1 MLARRFLFLLRRP
14 PQSGARVRETL
25 DMILTTAAF
34 EQPVTVLFLDDG
46 VYSLKR
52 GQDTRAAG
60 LPAIAPA
67 FETLA
72 LYDVQAIRVEQ
83 ESLAERG
90 LALTDLAIAAEPI
103 ARTDIAGLIAAHDI
117 VVNG

>member
-1 MLARRFLFLLRRP
+1 MLAKRFLFMLRRL

-46 VYSLKR
+46 VYQLKR
-52 GQDTRAAG
+52 GQRPEAAG
-60 LPAIAPA
+60 LPAVAQL

-72 LYDVQAIRVEQ
+72 MYDVQAIRVER

-90 LALTDLAIAAEPI
+90 LLPADLVIAAEPI
-103 ARTDIAGLIAAHDI
+103 GRADVAGLIAAHDI